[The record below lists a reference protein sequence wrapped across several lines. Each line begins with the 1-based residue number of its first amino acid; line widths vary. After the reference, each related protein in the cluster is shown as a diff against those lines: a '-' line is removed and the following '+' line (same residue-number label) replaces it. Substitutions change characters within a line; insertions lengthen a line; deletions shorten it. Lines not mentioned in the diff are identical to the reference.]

1 MTHNLV
7 HRDEPTWFDLETG
20 DVTHALRRDSMT
32 PEEITQLEETGM
44 FDPRH
49 LVRIPQDDRDGAA
62 YDPQLVARILEAAAT
77 PLPERFAPEEIIAH
91 VRKLSSPDQ

>member
-1 MTHNLV
+1 MTHHLV
-7 HRDEPTWFDLETG
+7 HRDEPTWFGPETG

-62 YDPQLVARILEAAAT
+62 YDPEIVARILEAAEGPCREFTAEEMIAR
-77 PLPERFAPEEIIAH
+77 LRDLAER
-91 VRKLSSPDQ
+91 R